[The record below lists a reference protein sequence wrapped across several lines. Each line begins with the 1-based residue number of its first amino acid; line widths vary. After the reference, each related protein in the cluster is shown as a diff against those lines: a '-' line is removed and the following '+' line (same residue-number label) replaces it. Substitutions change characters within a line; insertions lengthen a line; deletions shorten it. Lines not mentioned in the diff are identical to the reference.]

1 MHCVSW
7 LNCGDLGTW
16 LAAIATFLAVIVA
29 LRTSDKSVRTALRL
43 QRNEHLRIEKRE
55 EALRH
60 QLAVAFDGDLYI
72 LIGQLE
78 FFITMLR
85 QAQGL
90 ATADAIW
97 NVLEKSFPEHGL
109 VMMERLIEKAE
120 VFPPGLAGQLI
131 AAVGRWQLFQNRP
144 PLPVD
149 DRESILITSYG
160 VLEAATGLKND
171 LEVTR
176 RELRSYILPGTRM
189 TPD

>member
-29 LRTSDKSVRTALRL
+29 LRTSDRSVRTALRL
-43 QRNEHLRIEKRE
+43 QQNEHRRIEKRE

-72 LIGQLE
+72 LIGQLD
-78 FFITMLR
+78 FFLTVLR

-90 ATADAIW
+90 NSVDAIW
-97 NVLEKSFPEHGL
+97 SVLEKDFPEHGL
-109 VMMERLIEKAE
+109 VMIERLVERVE

-131 AAVGRWQLFQNRP
+131 AAVGRWHLFRNRP

-149 DRESILITSYG
+149 DRASVLISSDR
-160 VLEAATGLKND
+160 VMEAATHLRND
-171 LEVTR
+171 LVVAR
-176 RELRSYILPGTRM
+176 RELRSHILPGTRM